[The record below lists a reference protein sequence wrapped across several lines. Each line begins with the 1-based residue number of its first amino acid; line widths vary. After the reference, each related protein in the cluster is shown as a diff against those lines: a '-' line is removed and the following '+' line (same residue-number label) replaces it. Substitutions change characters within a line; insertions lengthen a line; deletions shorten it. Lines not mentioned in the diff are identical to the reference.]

1 MFRQTIVL
9 ACCGALLLNVSGCGE
24 NHNSS
29 NSTDKGY
36 APSVE
41 SAAVAPRSTPSGS
54 AAKTTMPEASIAAD
68 SMTVASES
76 APASR
81 SRDLEAPAAVE
92 EKPFVPNN
100 GRQSVILT
108 AGSFDD
114 VAKFDDY
121 LSFLRRNQHQAQ
133 QCRLPI
139 PSNAQQ
145 TVIAVTDSEG
155 KPLGDV
161 RCVVQ
166 PSGKTVLDQC
176 TGSDGRVMLLS
187 DGTNRHTQQSQ
198 PLHLQVYVDG
208 QADAVVDEYREANC
222 SWSVILQET
231 QSTLPTQLDLA
242 LVVDTTGSMGDE
254 LEYLK
259 TEIVN
264 IVASVS
270 RMFPDIDQ
278 RFSLITYRDNG
289 DEYVCRTF
297 DFTGSLSDFR
307 RNLDAQTAQGGGDF
321 PEAMDVALQ
330 SAEQLTWRKTNT
342 ARVLFLVGD
351 APPHSDK
358 NAQEIAAIYGLSQ
371 QGVRIFP
378 VGASGV
384 EKKAE
389 VILRTASL
397 LSMGQYLFL
406 TDHSGVGNPHATPDV
421 PSFAVERLDR
431 LMLRMIVSELA
442 GKRLVAEEVI
452 AIEHGERYSYVAP
465 KLCEPPSQ
473 QSAMLSRCFTTPKS
487 TLTIVKEWL
496 GSHVLATIVAVVS
509 CAIVFERLADFM
521 NVVDVT

>member
-1 MFRQTIVL
+1 MIRR
-9 ACCGALLLNVSGCGE
+9 LLC
-24 NHNSS
+24 
-29 NSTDKGY
+29 
-36 APSVE
+36 
-41 SAAVAPRSTPSGS
+41 
-54 AAKTTMPEASIAAD
+54 AKTYK
-68 SMTVASES
+68 
-76 APASR
+76 R
-81 SRDLEAPAAVE
+81 L
-92 EKPFVPNN
+92 
-100 GRQSVILT
+100 LT
-108 AGSFDD
+108 
-114 VAKFDDY
+114 
-121 LSFLRRNQHQAQ
+121 L
-133 QCRLPI
+133 
-139 PSNAQQ
+139 
-145 TVIAVTDSEG
+145 
-155 KPLGDV
+155 
-161 RCVVQ
+161 
-166 PSGKTVLDQC
+166 
-176 TGSDGRVMLLS
+176 
-187 DGTNRHTQQSQ
+187 
-198 PLHLQVYVDG
+198 
-208 QADAVVDEYREANC
+208 
-222 SWSVILQET
+222 
-231 QSTLPTQLDLA
+231 
-242 LVVDTTGSMGDE
+242 GSMGDE

-259 TEIVN
+259 TEIDN

-278 RFSLITYRDNG
+278 RFSLITYRDDG

-473 QSAMLSRCFTTPKS
+473 QSVMLSRCFTTPKS

-509 CAIVFERLADFM
+509 CAIVFERLPNFM